1 MKRHFPR
8 LLFIVLAI
16 VLVAVV
22 ASCKAEPDIVRGTV
36 FQDLDGDGVRDPNE
50 DGIPWIVVSNGFTVS
65 VTDQGGE
72 YQLPREGYFVFITTP
87 SDYTPTTPWYHR
99 LNEGEG
105 SFGLHVAP
113 QKDVEEFAF
122 VQITDIHLDTREEHV
137 ALFEQAIDEI
147 NEVAPAFVVA
157 TGDLVWK
164 ADEAT
169 ISEAREWFDTY
180 SLLIQD
186 LQMPIYNAVGNHDVV
201 GIGYEHLAPSEPGYG
216 KEMYRTYFGPTY
228 YSFDWGSYH
237 CIILDPNESV
247 DGQQVFSISE
257 SQLEWLQEDL
267 KHSQEKPLLLFF
279 HEPTTSWENRS
290 EVFSILGE
298 REILMFCGHWH
309 FNVLMDS
316 YGIPEQVTGALCGEW
331 WSGPNLD
338 GKPFGYQLV
347 VVEPEGVS
355 VLYKG
360 ISQKRTINMIAPST
374 IASGETIL
382 RAQIYSGYGRIRQTH
397 YSVDGG
403 QAVPIQLETGL
414 LWDTATALLNATEL
428 EAGYHV
434 IAIEAAD
441 EEGAFSQEFQINVSE
456 DEVVPVHEL
465 LSNFEGY
472 RGHYATVTGQV
483 TLAAIGPP
491 FAGRGSG
498 VIVITDETGSIVTVA
513 VECISPPLPEL
524 AQGDTVR
531 VRGLAI
537 QQGTES
543 LGTLQQYVEFLPE
556 GLVVTDEAGRQ
567 MVRLIA
573 LVSGADIQ
581 KLDR

>member
-1 MKRHFPR
+1 
-8 LLFIVLAI
+8 
-16 VLVAVV
+16 
-22 ASCKAEPDIVRGTV
+22 
-36 FQDLDGDGVRDPNE
+36 
-50 DGIPWIVVSNGFTVS
+50 
-65 VTDQGGE
+65 
-72 YQLPREGYFVFITTP
+72 
-87 SDYTPTTPWYHR
+87 
-99 LNEGEG
+99 
-105 SFGLHVAP
+105 
-113 QKDVEEFAF
+113 
-122 VQITDIHLDTREEHV
+122 
-137 ALFEQAIDEI
+137 
-147 NEVAPAFVVA
+147 
-157 TGDLVWK
+157 
-164 ADEAT
+164 
-169 ISEAREWFDTY
+169 
-180 SLLIQD
+180 
-186 LQMPIYNAVGNHDVV
+186 
-201 GIGYEHLAPSEPGYG
+201 
-216 KEMYRTYFGPTY
+216 MYRTYFGPTY

-247 DGQQVFSISE
+247 DGQQVFSVSE
-257 SQLEWLQEDL
+257 TQLEWLQEDL

-290 EVFSILGE
+290 EVLSILGE

-360 ISQKRTINMIAPST
+360 ISQKRILNMIAPST
-374 IASGETIL
+374 IASGEAIL
-382 RAQIYSGYGRIRQTH
+382 RAQIYSDYGRIRQIH

-403 QAVPIQLETGL
+403 QDVPMQLETGL

-434 IAIEAAD
+434 IAIEAVD
-441 EEGAFSQEFQINVSE
+441 EAGAFSQEFQINISE

-465 LSNFEGY
+465 LSNFEGHS
-472 RGHYATVTGQV
+472 GHYVAVTGQV

-556 GLVVTDEAGRQ
+556 GLVVTDEEGRQ
-567 MVRLIA
+567 AVRLIA
-573 LVSGADIQ
+573 LGSGADIQ
-581 KLDR
+581 RLDR